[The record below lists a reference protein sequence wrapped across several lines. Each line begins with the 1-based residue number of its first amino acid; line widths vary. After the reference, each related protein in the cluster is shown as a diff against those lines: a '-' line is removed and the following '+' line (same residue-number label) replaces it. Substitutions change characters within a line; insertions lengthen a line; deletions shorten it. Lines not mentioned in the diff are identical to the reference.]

1 MLLIPCV
8 HCIHLEAVTMLF
20 KDIKLNDR
28 FMLTDDDYNM
38 QTIGEVYNIVYLP
51 QSHNH
56 LTIVHFNDDLGTCAS
71 GGLNEPLHKFMSYL
85 GD

>member
-1 MLLIPCV
+1 
-8 HCIHLEAVTMLF
+8 MLF

-28 FMLTDDDYNM
+28 FMLIDQDNGQ

-56 LTIVHFNDDLGTCAS
+56 LTIVHFNDDLGTCTY
-71 GGLNEPLHKFMSYL
+71 GGLNEPVHKFMSYL
-85 GD
+85 GDIK

>member
-1 MLLIPCV
+1 
-8 HCIHLEAVTMLF
+8 MLF

-28 FMLTDDDYNM
+28 FMLIDQDTEQ

-56 LTIVHFNDDLGTCAS
+56 LTIVHFNDDLGTFVG
-71 GGLNEPLHKFMSYL
+71 GGLNEPVHKFMSYL
-85 GD
+85 GGY